1 LPVDNLTASWSRLA
15 GIVAWM
21 NNHVGLFTGPTW
33 TSNRLYRVVTPRQP

>member
-15 GIVAWM
+15 DIVART
-21 NNHVGLFTGPTW
+21 NNRVESFTDPTW